1 MSTRNS
7 VRMDPVHVRPGMR
20 LSWAFA
26 VAIAWSLVLVPAAVA
41 AAPGQVGYA
50 RLTHACPPPQAGS
63 ATCFAIVRR
72 PVAAEAADSPG
83 VHSYLLGAGAASS
96 GPAGGLTPGQLA
108 SAYAYDPTGGSGQ
121 TVAIV
126 DAYDDPKIEEDL
138 AVFDSHYGLGE
149 CTKADGCFRKVNQDG
164 SESPADL
171 PSVDETGW
179 SQEIALDVEMV
190 RAVCRGCRILLVE
203 ANGSDDED
211 LAKAVDEAVALGA
224 TEVSNSYGGPEA
236 GIGSEQQMA
245 YDHPGVVITAAGG
258 DYGYDDWNYWLLGYE
273 PPGMPNAPA
282 SLPSVV
288 SVGGTSLKLKANGTR
303 ASETVW
309 NDDGVNDEKEFGA
322 GYVTTSGCSTIFT
335 APLWQ
340 QDASGFSAAGC
351 GDKRLSVDVS
361 ADGDPYTGF
370 DIYDNFN
377 YCQAG
382 TECHEEVQE
391 EIERYGGWETLGGTS
406 VGTPLIAS
414 LYALAGGA
422 EGMKYPAL
430 ALYGHLGDAAS
441 LYDVTVGG
449 DGLCDGEPASVC
461 GRPNTER
468 GNVYDCEETSACD
481 ARTGYDGPSGVGT
494 PNGLEAFK
502 PLLPTAVIT
511 PPASVRA
518 AVPAS
523 FSASRSS
530 DPYPGGSVTSYSW
543 SWGDGS
549 SNSSGIAPTHTYST
563 AGEYTL
569 TLTVTD
575 DYGLVSL
582 PVSAPVT
589 VLARTVK
596 EIEEE
601 TLAKKKAE
609 EEALAKKRGEEEMAA
624 RKAEEEALAKKAEE
638 EAAVAKKAEEELVA
652 GEKAEEERE
661 ATRKI
666 SEELALLELH
676 AEEATTARLHE
687 AEAAAEKT
695 AEELAAA
702 GKKLEAEVAAAAVER
717 RHEEEAKVEVLSI
730 REASPDANIASAPLR
745 ASSSGAVIVRIGCAS
760 ADTRC
765 TGTVTLRTLK
775 ALVGAGRSK
784 PTILTLGSG
793 GFTVAGGKVV
803 TVVLHLSGR
812 LRALL
817 ERSHELRVRVT
828 IAAHDPAGATHTDQA
843 LTTLFAPSA
852 TRGKR

>member
-20 LSWAFA
+20 LSWVFA
-26 VAIAWSLVLVPAAVA
+26 VAITWSLALVPAAVA

-50 RLTHACPPPQAGS
+50 RLTHACPPPEPGG

-72 PVAAEAADSPG
+72 PAAAAAADSPG
-83 VHSYLLGAGAASS
+83 VHPYLIGTGAASS
-96 GPAGGLTPGQLA
+96 GPAGGLTPEQLA
-108 SAYAYDPTGGSGQ
+108 SAYDYDPSGGSGQ

-138 AVFDSHYGLGE
+138 AVFDSHYGLSE
-149 CTKADGCFRKVNQDG
+149 CTKANGCFRKVNQDG
-164 SESPADL
+164 SESPAAL

-190 RAVCRGCRILLVE
+190 RAVCRGCKILLVE

-236 GIGSEQQMA
+236 GMGSEQQVA
-245 YDHPGVVITAAGG
+245 YNHPGVVVTAAGG
-258 DYGYDDWNYWLLGYE
+258 DYGYDNWNYALLGYE

-309 NDDGVNDEKEFGA
+309 NDDGFEDENGFGA

-340 QDASGFSAAGC
+340 QDASGFSAAEC

-377 YCQAG
+377 YCGAG

-430 ALYGHLGDAAS
+430 ALYGHLGDASS

-449 DGLCDGEPASVC
+449 DGLCDGEPESVC
-461 GRPNTER
+461 ETPNAELGYT
-468 GNVYDCEETSACD
+468 YDCEGTSACD
-481 ARTGYDGPSGVGT
+481 ARPGYDGPSGVGT

-502 PLLPTAVIT
+502 PLLPTAAIT
-511 PPASVRA
+511 PPGPVRA
-518 AVPAS
+518 EVPSS

-549 SNSSGIAPTHTYST
+549 SNSSGVAPTHTYAT

-582 PVSAPVT
+582 PVTVPVT
-589 VLARTVK
+589 VFARTVK

-601 TLAKKKAE
+601 TLAKKRAE
-609 EEALAKKRGEEEMAA
+609 EEAAA
-624 RKAEEEALAKKAEE
+624 RKAEE
-638 EAAVAKKAEEELVA
+638 EAAVAKKKAEEEVLA

-666 SEELALLELH
+666 SEELASIEH
-676 AEEATTARLHE
+676 HEEEAATTRLHE
-687 AEAAAEKT
+687 AEAAAEKA

-702 GKKLEAEVAAAAVER
+702 GKKLEAGAAAAAVKR
-717 RHEEEAKVEVLSI
+717 RQEEEAKVEVLSI
-730 REASPDANIASAPLR
+730 KEVSPDADIASAPLR

-803 TVVLHLSGR
+803 AVVLHLSGK

-817 ERSHELRVRVT
+817 GRSHELRVRVT
-828 IAAHDPAGATHTDQA
+828 IAAHDPAGAAHTDQA
-843 LTTLFAPSA
+843 ITTLFAPKA

>member
-1 MSTRNS
+1 
-7 VRMDPVHVRPGMR
+7 MDPVHVRPGMR
-20 LSWAFA
+20 LSWLLTA
-26 VAIAWSLVLVPAAVA
+26 AIAWSLTLVPAASA

-50 RLTHACPPPQAGS
+50 RLTHACPPPEAGS

-72 PVAAEAADSPG
+72 PVAAKAAASPG
-83 VHSYLLGAGAASS
+83 VRPYLVGAGSGA
-96 GPAGGLTPGQLA
+96 GPADGFTPGQLA
-108 SAYAYDPTGGSGQ
+108 SAYEYDPTGGSGQ
-121 TVAIV
+121 TVAVV

-149 CTKADGCFRKVNQDG
+149 CTRADGCFRKVNQDG
-164 SESPADL
+164 SENPATL

-190 RAVCRGCRILLVE
+190 RAVCRGCKILLVE
-203 ANGSDDED
+203 ADGSDDED

-224 TEVSNSYGGPEA
+224 TEVSNSYGGPEV
-236 GIGSEQQMA
+236 GMGSEQQAA
-245 YDHPGVVITAAGG
+245 YNHPGVVITAAGG
-258 DYGYDDWNYWLLGYE
+258 DYGYDNWNYVFLEDE

-288 SVGGTSLKLKANGTR
+288 SVGGTSLKLNTNGAR
-303 ASETVW
+303 VSETVW
-309 NDDGVNDEKEFGA
+309 NDDGLYDENEYGA

-377 YCQAG
+377 FCEVG

-422 EGMKYPAL
+422 NGVKYPAL
-430 ALYGHLGDAAS
+430 TLYGHLGDASA

-449 DGLCDGEPASVC
+449 DGLCDGEPRSIC
-461 GRPNTER
+461 GRPNTEL
-468 GNVYDCEETSACD
+468 GFTYDCEGTSACD

-494 PNGLEAFK
+494 PNGLEAFT

-511 PPASVRA
+511 PPESVRA
-518 AVPAS
+518 EVLSS
-523 FSASRSS
+523 FSASQSS

-549 SNSSGIAPTHTYST
+549 PDGSGVAATHTYRV

-582 PVSAPVT
+582 PVTEPVT
-589 VLARTVK
+589 VLARTAK
-596 EIEEE
+596 EVEEE
-601 TLAKKKAE
+601 TLAKKKPE
-609 EEALAKKRGEEEMAA
+609 EEAPVSKLK
-624 RKAEEEALAKKAEE
+624 
-638 EAAVAKKAEEELVA
+638 
-652 GEKAEEERE
+652 
-661 ATRKI
+661 
-666 SEELALLELH
+666 
-676 AEEATTARLHE
+676 
-687 AEAAAEKT
+687 
-695 AEELAAA
+695 AEELAVAV
-702 GKKLEAEVAAAAVER
+702 KTLEAEIAAAALKHR
-717 RHEEEAKVEVLSI
+717 QEEEAKVAVLAI
-730 REASPDANIASAPLR
+730 KEASPDADIASTPLR
-745 ASSSGAVIVRIGCAS
+745 ANSSGVVSIRIGCLS
-760 ADTRC
+760 ADTKC

-775 ALVGAGRSK
+775 ALDAGSGKSK
-784 PTILTLGSG
+784 PTILTLGTG
-793 GFTVAGGKVV
+793 GFTLVGGKVV
-803 TVVLHLSGR
+803 TVVLHLSGK

-828 IAAHDPAGATHTDQA
+828 ISAHDPAGATHTDQTI
-843 LTTLFAPSA
+843 TTLLAPKA
-852 TRGKR
+852 THAKR